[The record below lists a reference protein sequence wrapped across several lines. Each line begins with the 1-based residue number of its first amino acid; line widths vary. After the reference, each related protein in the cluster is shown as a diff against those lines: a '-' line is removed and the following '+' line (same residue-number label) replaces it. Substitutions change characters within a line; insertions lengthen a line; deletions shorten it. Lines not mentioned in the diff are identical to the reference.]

1 MIFNPKHKYM
11 ERTLLYACAAVVCAV
26 TAPTMNTQAQQAVP
40 YTVDFSQSQEGW
52 TSINQLTT
60 GGKTWEAKTKAHGFY
75 DGGKYYDCVG
85 LSSTFTP
92 NTNAWYVSPSL
103 QLEAGKTYEV
113 TTFAACNSDITLTL
127 NIGTSADDVTTYTS
141 LG

>member
-1 MIFNPKHKYM
+1 
-11 ERTLLYACAAVVCAV
+11 
-26 TAPTMNTQAQQAVP
+26 MNTQAQQAVP

-103 QLEAGKTYEV
+103 QLEAGKPYEV
-113 TTFAACNSDITLTL
+113 NSRLFLPHTTRVLPSPLR
-127 NIGTSADDVTTYTS
+127 
-141 LG
+141 